1 MFQNGRY
8 LMFGISKVG
17 IDDFEF
23 RLSYAWCAVF
33 FKLVPNRG

>member
-8 LMFGISKVG
+8 LMFGISKVRFE
-17 IDDFEF
+17 DFEF

-33 FKLVPNRG
+33 V